1 MGNKRV
7 FLIVLDSVGIGEMPD
22 AKLYG
27 DEGANTLGSVLN
39 GGAVLHH
46 LGEMGLMNIDGVA
59 QAGVEHPSAC
69 FARLAERSKGKDTT
83 IGHWEIAGIIS
94 EQPLP
99 TFPEGFPQELIGRFE
114 AAIGRRVL
122 CNKPYSGTQVILD
135 YGREH
140 LQTGAVIVYTSADSV
155 FQVAAHEEIVPIE
168 ELYRICD
175 IARELLTGE
184 YAVGRVI
191 ARPFEGEYPAFR
203 RTSRRHDVSLAPT
216 GRTMLDALTE
226 AGKDVI
232 AVGKIYDIFAGRGIT
247 RSIKTLNNTDGIQK
261 TLDLSR
267 EAFDGMAFVNLVDFD
282 MVYGHRNDVAGYGKA
297 LMEFDSFVPKLLEA
311 LGEEDLLII
320 TADHGC
326 DPGHPGTDHT
336 REYVPMLVAGKGL
349 KAGVNLGTL
358 SGFDHIAALVLDWL
372 EVSNDVTQAPG
383 ILPQIKAEQ

>member
-1 MGNKRV
+1 MEKKRV

-27 DEGANTLGSVLN
+27 DEGANTLGSVLK
-39 GGAVLHH
+39 GGAVLDN
-46 LGEMGLMNIDGVA
+46 LKKMGLLNIDGVV
-59 QAGVEHPSAC
+59 QAGVDYPSAC

-83 IGHWEIAGIIS
+83 IGHWEIGGVIS
-94 EQPLP
+94 EEPLP
-99 TFPEGFPQELIGRFE
+99 VFPDGFPQELIERFE
-114 AAIGRRVL
+114 AAIGRKVL
-122 CNKPYSGTQVILD
+122 CNKPYSGTQVIMD

-140 LQTGAVIVYTSADSV
+140 IETGAVIVYTSADSV
-155 FQVAAHEEIVPIE
+155 FQVAAHEDVVPIE

-203 RTSRRHDVSLAPT
+203 RTSRRHDVSLAPR
-216 GRTMLDALTE
+216 GRTMLDALSE

-232 AVGKIYDIFAGRGIT
+232 AVGKIYDIFAGRGVT
-247 RSIKTLNNTDGIQK
+247 KSMKTANNTDGIQK
-261 TLDLSR
+261 TLDLTEES
-267 EAFDGMAFVNLVDFD
+267 FDGIAFVNLVDFD
-282 MVYGHRNDVAGYGKA
+282 MVYGHRNDVEGYGKA
-297 LMEFDSFVPKLLEA
+297 LMEFDSYVPNLLEA
-311 LGEEDLLII
+311 LSEDDLLII

-326 DPGHPGTDHT
+326 DPGYPGTDHT

-349 KAGVNLGTL
+349 KQGVNLGTL

-372 EVSNDVTQAPG
+372 GVPDAFIEAPSV
-383 ILPQIKAEQ
+383 LPSIKQ